1 MATSV
6 KCIRKQWH
14 SENGPELSTVQA
26 CIPEKGS
33 LPSITFRHLCAKCS
47 AFSVEQW
54 SPFHTVVLGLLKA
67 LIYCLQLKPLITKS
81 DKGTPEVTVNL
92 CHLVMQQTT
101 GLQVVSAST
110 KPFQVY
116 EGSSSERL
124 CEVPFVFVEFCV
136 WEMLSREAGIG
147 NPELLLWPGSKKVA
161 FSVVLTHITRSLSKV
176 SEFHHQFA

>member
-1 MATSV
+1 VATSV

-92 CHLVMQQTT
+92 SSGNAADHGPASSKCKHQTLS
-101 GLQVVSAST
+101 GVRRFFKWKALWG
-110 KPFQVY
+110 P
-116 EGSSSERL
+116 L
-124 CEVPFVFVEFCV
+124 CF
-136 WEMLSREAGIG
+136 RG
-147 NPELLLWPGSKKVA
+147 
-161 FSVVLTHITRSLSKV
+161 VLCMRD
-176 SEFHHQFA
+176 A